1 MSVSVEKI
9 EKNVVVLE
17 VTVDAEKFVLA
28 VNQAA
33 KTLAKKV
40 NVPGFRKGK
49 APRRMVELQVG
60 KEALYDEALEHLI
73 GAAYAEAVVES
84 GINPVDRPS
93 VDLVQIEE
101 GKDLIF
107 KAKVSVK
114 PEVELGEYV
123 GLHIE
128 QDAASVTDEQVTDER
143 VIEELKNKQQQH
155 ARLLTLD
162 EGKVENED
170 KVTVDF
176 EGFIGDLAFAG
187 GKAENYELVIGSGTF
202 IPSFEEGLIGA
213 EIGQHVDVN
222 VTFPAEYHSEELVG
236 KEAVFKTEIKKIQRT
251 ELSPLDD
258 EFAKDVSE
266 FETLD
271 ELKTDLRNKLLKHD
285 EMQAKGDRL
294 KAIISKVVD
303 NASVEIPEVMFTER
317 SKAMVEDLKRNL
329 AQQGITLEQYCQ
341 FTNSTE
347 EVMLESLRSQA
358 VESVKTDLVLEAI
371 AKAEGIEVTEDEV
384 DEEIQKLS
392 ERHKQDAKLLK
403 QSLNARGE
411 LEFYK
416 QSLISE
422 KTVNFLV
429 EQNA

>member
-9 EKNVVVLE
+9 EKNVVALE
-17 VTVDAEKFVLA
+17 VTVEAETFVLA

-49 APRRMVELQVG
+49 APRRMVELHMG
-60 KEALYDEALEHLI
+60 KEALYDEALDHLI
-73 GAAYAEAVVES
+73 GPAYAEAVVES

-114 PEVELGEYV
+114 PEVELGEYT

-128 QDAASVTDEQVTDER
+128 QDAASVTDEQVMT
-143 VIEELKNKQQQH
+143 ELTNKLQQH
-155 ARLLTLD
+155 ARLMTLD

-170 KVTVDF
+170 TVTIDF
-176 EGFIGDLAFAG
+176 EGFTGDEPFIG

-202 IPSFEEGLIGA
+202 IPGFEEGLIGV

-222 VTFPAEYHSEELVG
+222 VTFPDEYHSEELAG
-236 KEAVFKTEIKKIQRT
+236 KEAVFKTDIKKIQRK
-251 ELSPLDD
+251 ELSSLDD

-271 ELKTDLRNKLLKHD
+271 ELKTDLRNKLLKQS
-285 EMQAKGDRL
+285 EMQAKGDHL

-303 NASVEIPEVMFTER
+303 NASIEIPEVMFTER
-317 SKAMVEDLKRNL
+317 VKVMVEDLSRNL
-329 AQQGITLEQYCQ
+329 AQQGMTIEQYYQ
-341 FTNSTE
+341 YTNSTE
-347 EVMLESLRSQA
+347 EVMLERLRPQA

-371 AKAEGIEVTEDEV
+371 AKVEGIEATEDEV
-384 DEEIQKLS
+384 NEEIQKLA

-403 QSLNARGE
+403 QSLIARGD
-411 LEFYK
+411 LEYYK
-416 QSLISE
+416 QGLINE

-429 EQNA
+429 EQNS

>member
-1 MSVSVEKI
+1 MSVSVEQI
-9 EKNVVVLE
+9 EKNVVALE
-17 VTVDAEKFVLA
+17 VTVDAGKFVLA

-49 APRRMVELQVG
+49 APRRMVELHVG
-60 KEALYDEALEHLI
+60 KEALYDEALDHLI

-84 GINPVDRPS
+84 GISPVDRPA

-123 GLHIE
+123 GLHVE
-128 QDAASVTDEQVTDER
+128 QDAASVTDEQVL
-143 VIEELKNKQQQH
+143 EELKTQQQQH
-155 ARLLTLD
+155 ARLLTLE

-170 KVTVDF
+170 TVTIDF
-176 EGFIGDLAFAG
+176 EGFAGDVPFVG
-187 GKAENYELVIGSGTF
+187 GKAENYEIVVGSGTF
-202 IPSFEEGLIGA
+202 IPGFEEGLIGA
-213 EIGQHVDVN
+213 EIGQHVNVN
-222 VTFPAEYHSEELVG
+222 LTFPDEYHSEELAG
-236 KEAVFKTEIKKIQRT
+236 KEAVFKTDIKKIQRK
-251 ELSPLDD
+251 ELSVLDD

-266 FETLD
+266 FATLD
-271 ELKTDLRNKLLKHD
+271 ELKADLRNKLLKHG
-285 EMQAKGDRL
+285 EIQAKDNHL
-294 KAIISKVVD
+294 KAIISKAVD

-317 SKAMVEDLKRNL
+317 IKVMVEDLKRNL
-329 AQQGITLEQYCQ
+329 TQQGMTIEQYYQ
-341 FTNSTE
+341 FTDSTE
-347 EVMLESLRSQA
+347 EVMVERLRPQA
-358 VESVKTDLVLEAI
+358 AESVKTDLVLEAI
-371 AKAEGIEVTEDEV
+371 AKAEGIEVTEDEL
-384 DEEIQKLS
+384 DEEVQKLG
-392 ERHKQDAKLLK
+392 ERHKQDAKLIK
-403 QSLNARGE
+403 QSLIARGE

-416 QSLISE
+416 QSLIRE

>member
-9 EKNVVVLE
+9 EKNVVALE
-17 VTVDAEKFVLA
+17 VTVDAGKFVLA

-49 APRRMVELQVG
+49 APRRMVELHVG
-60 KEALYDEALEHLI
+60 KEALYDEALDHLI

-114 PEVELGEYV
+114 PEVELGEYI

-128 QDAASVTDEQVTDER
+128 QDAASVTDEQV
-143 VIEELKNKQQQH
+143 IEELKNKQQQH
-155 ARLLTLD
+155 ARLITLD
-162 EGKVENED
+162 EGKVEND
-170 KVTVDF
+170 DTVTVDF
-176 EGFIGDLAFAG
+176 EGFAGDVAFVG

-202 IPSFEEGLIGA
+202 IPGFEEGLIGA

-222 VTFPAEYHSEELVG
+222 VTFPDEYHSEELAG
-236 KEAVFKTEIKKIQRT
+236 KEAVFKTNIKKIQRK
-251 ELSPLDD
+251 ELSSLDD

-271 ELKTDLRNKLLKHD
+271 ELKTDFRNKLLKHG
-285 EMQAKGDRL
+285 EMQAKGDHL
-294 KAIISKVVD
+294 KAITSKVVD

-317 SKAMVEDLKRNL
+317 IKAMVEDLKRNL
-329 AQQGITLEQYCQ
+329 AQQGMTLEQYCQ
-341 FTNSTE
+341 LTNSTE
-347 EVMLESLRSQA
+347 EVTLERLRPQA

-384 DEEIQKLS
+384 DEEIQKLG

-403 QSLNARGE
+403 QSLIARGE

>member
-1 MSVSVEKI
+1 MSVAVEKL
-9 EKNVVVLE
+9 EKNVVALE

-49 APRRMVELQVG
+49 APRRMVELHVG
-60 KEALYDEALEHLI
+60 KEALYDEALDHLI

-84 GINPVDRPS
+84 GIKPVDRPS

-114 PEVELGEYV
+114 PEVELGEYI

-128 QDAASVTDEQVTDER
+128 QDAASVTDEQVT
-143 VIEELKNKQQQH
+143 EELKNQQQQH
-155 ARLLTLD
+155 ARLITLD
-162 EGKVENED
+162 EGRVEND
-170 KVTVDF
+170 DSVTVDF
-176 EGFIGDLAFAG
+176 EGFTGDVAFVG

-202 IPSFEEGLIGA
+202 IPGFEEGLIGA
-213 EIGQHVDVN
+213 EIGQHVNVN
-222 VTFPAEYHSEELVG
+222 VTFPDEYHSEELAG
-236 KEAVFKTEIKKIQRT
+236 KEAMFKTDIKKIQRK
-251 ELSPLDD
+251 ELSSLDD

-271 ELKTDLRNKLLKHD
+271 ELKTDIRNKLLKNR
-285 EMQAKGDRL
+285 EMQVKEDHS

-317 SKAMVEDLKRNL
+317 IKAMVEDLKRNL
-329 AQQGITLEQYCQ
+329 ALQGMSVEQYYE

-347 EVMLESLRSQA
+347 EVMLERLRPQA
-358 VESVKTDLVLEAI
+358 AESVKTDLVLEAI
-371 AKAEGIEVTEDEV
+371 SKTEGIEITEDEV
-384 DEEIQKLS
+384 DEEIQKLG

-422 KTVNFLV
+422 KTVKFLI

>member
-9 EKNVVVLE
+9 EKNVVALE
-17 VTVDAEKFVLA
+17 VTVDAGKFVLA

-49 APRRMVELQVG
+49 APRRMVELHVG
-60 KEALYDEALEHLI
+60 KEALYDEALDHLI

-84 GINPVDRPS
+84 GIKPVDRPS

-114 PEVELGEYV
+114 PEVELGEYI

-128 QDAASVTDEQVTDER
+128 QDAASVTDEQV
-143 VIEELKNKQQQH
+143 IEELKNQQKQH
-155 ARLLTLD
+155 ARLITLN
-162 EGKVENED
+162 EGKVEND
-170 KVTVDF
+170 DTVTFDF
-176 EGFIGDLAFAG
+176 EGFTGDVAFVG

-202 IPSFEEGLIGA
+202 IPGFEEGLIGA

-222 VTFPAEYHSEELVG
+222 VTFPAEYHSEELAG
-236 KEAVFKTEIKKIQRT
+236 KEAVFKTDIKKIQRK
-251 ELSPLDD
+251 ELSLLDD

-271 ELKTDLRNKLLKHD
+271 ELKTDLRNKLLKHG
-285 EMQAKGDRL
+285 EMQAKGDHL

-317 SKAMVEDLKRNL
+317 IKAMVEDLKRNL
-329 AQQGITLEQYCQ
+329 AQQGMTLEQYYQ

-347 EVMLESLRSQA
+347 EVMLGRLRLQA

-384 DEEIQKLS
+384 DEEILKLG

-411 LEFYK
+411 IEFYK

>member
-9 EKNVVVLE
+9 EKNVVALE
-17 VTVDAEKFVLA
+17 VTVDAGKFVIA

-49 APRRMVELQVG
+49 APRRIVELHVG

-73 GAAYAEAVVES
+73 GPAYAEAVVES
-84 GINPVDRPS
+84 GIFPVDQPS

-114 PEVELGEYV
+114 PEVELGEYI

-128 QDAASVTDEQVTDER
+128 QDAVSVTDEQ

-162 EGKVENED
+162 EGKVENKD
-170 KVTVDF
+170 TVTVNF
-176 EGFIGDLAFAG
+176 EGFKDDVAFVG

-202 IPSFEEGLIGA
+202 IPGFEEGLIGA

-222 VTFPAEYHSEELVG
+222 VTFPAEYHSEELAE

-251 ELSPLDD
+251 EFSPLDD

-271 ELKTDLRNKLLKHD
+271 ELKTDLRNKLLKHG
-285 EMQAKGDRL
+285 EMQAKEDRL
-294 KAIISKVVD
+294 KAIISKVLD

-317 SKAMVEDLKRNL
+317 IKTMGEDLNFKL
-329 AQQGITLEQYCQ
+329 VQQGMTLEQYCQ
-341 FTNSTE
+341 FINSTE
-347 EVMLESLRSQA
+347 EVVLESMRSHA

-384 DEEIQKLS
+384 DEGIQKLG

-422 KTVNFLV
+422 KTVNFLG
-429 EQNA
+429 EQNT

>member
-1 MSVSVEKI
+1 MSVTVENV
-9 EKNVVVLE
+9 EKNVVALE
-17 VTVDAEKFVLA
+17 VTIGAEKFELA
-28 VNQAA
+28 VKQAA

-49 APRRMVELQVG
+49 APRQMVEQHVG
-60 KEALYDEALEHLI
+60 KEALYDEALDHLI

-84 GINPVDRPS
+84 GIKPVDRPA

-114 PEVELGEYV
+114 PEVELGEYT

-128 QDAASVTDEQVTDER
+128 QDAATVTDEQLNEQ
-143 VIEELKNKQQQH
+143 LKSKQEQH
-155 ARLLTLD
+155 ARLMTI
-162 EGKVENED
+162 EAGKVEND
-170 KVTVDF
+170 DTVTVDF
-176 EGFIGDLAFAG
+176 EGFTGDVAFVG

-202 IPSFEEGLIGA
+202 IPGFEEGLIGV

-222 VTFPAEYHSEELVG
+222 VTFPAEYHSEELAG
-236 KEAVFKTEIKKIQRT
+236 KEAVFKTSIKKIQRK
-251 ELSPLDD
+251 ELSALDD

-266 FETLD
+266 FATLD
-271 ELKTDLRNKLLKHD
+271 ELKADMRNKLLEQG
-285 EMQAKGDRL
+285 EMQAKGDHL
-294 KAIISKVVD
+294 KAITSKVVD

-317 SKAMVEDLKRNL
+317 VKAMVEDLSRNL
-329 AQQGITLEQYCQ
+329 AQQGMTLEQYYQ
-341 FTNSTE
+341 FTNATE
-347 EVMLESLRSQA
+347 EVTLERLRPQA
-358 VESVKTDLVLEAI
+358 MESVKTDLVLEAI
-371 AKAEGIEVTEDEV
+371 AKAEGIEVAEDEV
-384 DEEIQKLS
+384 DVEIQKLA
-392 ERHKQDAKLLK
+392 EHHKQDAKLLK
-403 QSLNARGE
+403 KSLLARGD

-422 KTVNFLV
+422 KTINFLV